1 MNDSLPSQRWPRLQ
15 NALLGG
21 ACVLISASFI
31 LEHGFLLDPHNL
43 QLVTWMEIA
52 SIFLY
57 LSLLV
62 IDSLPPGNWRAARRS
77 HGVGFYLAAL
87 FLLEMI
93 YAAGFGF
100 SFEWKNLNSVL
111 WLKLSLLIFQ
121 GYLFTMLVLPGV
133 SKRAPFVPVLLF
145 TSGDGRR
152 FVSCADP
159 CGSGGSSTAPR
170 GAGFSSFLD
179 RRFVYIHL
187 RRLRHWFNCPG
198 HRCVFFPFRSVDHFD
213 ADSAG
218 RVRHNDLRGSLSIHI
233 RNRWNLRAPYY
244 SCRISLQAEGLN
256 RVSTLLWAIVTT
268 TLVCEAVGALV
279 LFFCFLPSQPSIND
293 AAFTA
298 LFHSVSAFC
307 NAGFFNILQL
317 DRVLRILISHQHH
330 NWLYFDRRRRNW
342 IQRSV

>member
-1 MNDSLPSQRWPRLQ
+1 MMASMNDSLPSQRWPRLQ

-121 GYLFTMLVLPGV
+121 GYLFTMLVCRAFQKGRRLFLFSFSPAATVAGSFLALILVGAVALLLP
-133 SKRAPFVPVLLF
+133 RAAPDSHLSWIDALF
-145 TSGDGRR
+145 TSTSAVCVTGLIVQD
-152 FVSCADP
+152 
-159 CGSGGSSTAPR
+159 TAV
-170 GAGFSSFLD
+170 F
-179 RRFVYIHL
+179 
-187 RRLRHWFNCPG
+187 
-198 HRCVFFPFRSVDHFD
+198 FFPFRSVDHFD

-218 RVRHNDLRGSLSIHI
+218 RVRHYDLRGSLSIHI
-233 RNRWNLRAPYY
+233 RNRWNQGPYY
-244 SCRISLQAEGLN
+244 HAGSPASRRIEPGLDSLMGDRYYNISL
-256 RVSTLLWAIVTT
+256 
-268 TLVCEAVGALV
+268 
-279 LFFCFLPSQPSIND
+279 
-293 AAFTA
+293 
-298 LFHSVSAFC
+298 
-307 NAGFFNILQL
+307 
-317 DRVLRILISHQHH
+317 
-330 NWLYFDRRRRNW
+330 
-342 IQRSV
+342 